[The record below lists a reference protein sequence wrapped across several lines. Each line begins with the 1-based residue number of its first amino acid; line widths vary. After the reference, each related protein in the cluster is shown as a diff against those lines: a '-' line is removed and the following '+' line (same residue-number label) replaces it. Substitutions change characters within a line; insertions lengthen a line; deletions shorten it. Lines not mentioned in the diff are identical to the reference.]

1 MATLYTYPNCWR
13 TNAVLIAA
21 KYGGVELKVVSVP
34 QFETSTGGTESFLK
48 KFPLKKLPVFE
59 GEDGFYIYGSNA
71 IAHYVGSDS
80 LRGSSLKDSALIQQW
95 MSYADNEVLPAAA
108 TWVYPTLG
116 RTVYNKQT
124 AERAKEVVRQVLTV
138 LDEHLRDRTFLVGEC
153 ITLADITMAC
163 ALLWPYKQVLEP
175 SFREPYIHVNQW
187 FITCMTQPAF
197 VEVLGDVKLCEKASE
212 YRVGEIKLLKAA
224 MQKDEQKVAEEMVAV
239 SKEEVAGQVD
249 SATEEQ
255 KEVAP
260 AIKEQ
265 AQEMVAVSGEQK
277 EVVSQ
282 VDPTTEEQKEVVAVS
297 KEVADQV
304 DLATK
309 EQEEV
314 APATQEEVAEM
325 VVSEEQKVESQVDPA
340 TEEQKV
346 VEEIV
351 AVSKE
356 QEEVASQVD
365 PATEEQKE
373 VVAVSEE
380 QKVDLATEQ
389 KEVVAVSKEEVAGQ
403 VAPATEEQKEVAEMV
418 AVSEEPKEVDPTTRE
433 QKEVA
438 EIVEGKMG
446 TISKKQKKVVEE
458 MDATELAL
466 KEEPKAKDPFA
477 FLPKSSFVLDE
488 FKRKYSNEDT
498 LTVALPYLWEHFDK
512 EGWSIWYGEHKY
524 PGELNQIFM
533 SCNLITG
540 MFQRL
545 DSLRKNAFASVIL
558 FGGDGDSCISGVW
571 ILRGQQLAF
580 EMCDDWK
587 MDYESYSWRK
597 LDPDSEECKTTVKE
611 YFTWEGAFMHAGKPF
626 NQGKIFK

>member
-1 MATLYTYPNCWR
+1 LTTGTTLYTYPNCWR

-212 YRVGEIKLLKAA
+212 YRG
-224 MQKDEQKVAEEMVAV
+224 
-239 SKEEVAGQVD
+239 KEFY
-249 SATEEQ
+249 
-255 KEVAP
+255 P
-260 AIKEQ
+260 IW
-265 AQEMVAVSGEQK
+265 
-277 EVVSQ
+277 
-282 VDPTTEEQKEVVAVS
+282 PYN
-297 KEVADQV
+297 
-304 DLATK
+304 
-309 EQEEV
+309 
-314 APATQEEVAEM
+314 
-325 VVSEEQKVESQVDPA
+325 
-340 TEEQKV
+340 
-346 VEEIV
+346 
-351 AVSKE
+351 
-356 QEEVASQVD
+356 
-365 PATEEQKE
+365 
-373 VVAVSEE
+373 
-380 QKVDLATEQ
+380 
-389 KEVVAVSKEEVAGQ
+389 
-403 VAPATEEQKEVAEMV
+403 
-418 AVSEEPKEVDPTTRE
+418 EEPKEVDPTTRE